1 MNRLK
6 LMETLVDRVKN
17 VAAMRST
24 SAAKNFYDKD
34 QDSRTVARP

>member
-34 QDSRTVARP
+34 QDNRTVARP